1 MKMDHKSTPGVCLA
15 LVVDSENSA
24 RRGPLLTISSGT
36 RRTIAQESDKEWA
49 DAGHL
54 QPTIRKSCML
64 LLSLLFAPLLAQAE
78 APMLIKIPRLTLEAS
93 ERLAQATIAACR
105 KEGIQIGVT
114 VVDRSGDAMVFMRD
128 TLAPRVTIEISRQK
142 AYTAVN
148 FNAPLSTMEN
158 RFTKPFAVGKVDG
171 LVFSAGGIPISAA
184 GNIVGAVGV
193 SGAATG
199 EQDEACAREGLQAIA
214 FDLEMAGP

>member
-1 MKMDHKSTPGVCLA
+1 MKKVLYV
-15 LVVDSENSA
+15 LL
-24 RRGPLLTISSGT
+24 PLL
-36 RRTIAQESDKEWA
+36 
-49 DAGHL
+49 
-54 QPTIRKSCML
+54 C
-64 LLSLLFAPLLAQAE
+64 APLLAKAE
-78 APMLIKIPRLTLEAS
+78 TPMLIKIPRLTLEAS
-93 ERLAQATIAACR
+93 EKLAQATIAACR

-148 FNAPLSTMEN
+148 FNAPLSSMEN

-171 LVFSAGGIPISAA
+171 LVFSAGGIPIEAA

-193 SGAATG
+193 SGAASG
-199 EQDEACAREGLQAIA
+199 EQDEACAREGLKAIA
-214 FDLEMAGP
+214 FDLESAGI